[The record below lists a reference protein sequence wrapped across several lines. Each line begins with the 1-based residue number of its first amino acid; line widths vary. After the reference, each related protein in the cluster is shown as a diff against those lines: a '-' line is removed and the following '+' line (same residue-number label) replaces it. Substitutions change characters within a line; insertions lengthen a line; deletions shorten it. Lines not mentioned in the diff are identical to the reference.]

1 MRDWLKLARENKSL
15 LQQDVANLVGIER
28 PYYTMLETGSRK
40 PSVKI
45 AKKLAEVLEIDWTL
59 FFDDNA

>member
-1 MRDWLKLARENKSL
+1 MRDWLKLARESKSL
-15 LQQDVANLVGIER
+15 VQQDVANLVGIER
-28 PYYTMLETGSRK
+28 PYYTMIEIGSRK

>member
-40 PSVKI
+40 PREKKK
-45 AKKLAEVLEIDWTL
+45 KKLAEVLEIDWTL